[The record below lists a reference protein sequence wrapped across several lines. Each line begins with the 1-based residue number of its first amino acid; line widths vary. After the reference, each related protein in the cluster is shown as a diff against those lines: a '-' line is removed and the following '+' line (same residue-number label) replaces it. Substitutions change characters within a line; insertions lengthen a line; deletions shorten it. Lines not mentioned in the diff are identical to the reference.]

1 MIRMTPRE
9 RLHACRVMAQC
20 FGNSGLFVAA
30 EFAGIEERRRDDEL
44 VIEIAARNDEALDR
58 RRAVAQRDLHRAGEK
73 ISRFAEK
80 RDRHGLGVVAAAA
93 LDVEQAGDDAVLLE
107 MTVKHPREG

>member
-1 MIRMTPRE
+1 
-9 RLHACRVMAQC
+9 
-20 FGNSGLFVAA
+20 
-30 EFAGIEERRRDDEL
+30 
-44 VIEIAARNDEALDR
+44 
-58 RRAVAQRDLHRAGEK
+58 LHRAGEK